1 MSLTFPAPSPSLA
14 VWTDFGGVL
23 TPPVDVTF
31 SQFADRVGVPLWA
44 LKESMRLV
52 GEKYGTDSM
61 GVIDIPLMDEASWS
75 GELEDVL
82 GGTFGLVADLEN
94 FGDRWFAGRPA
105 NKAWAAHL
113 ETFRARGAFVGL
125 LSNLPP
131 SWERHRRFM
140 IDDSHFD
147 DIVCSYAV
155 GSRKPDPEI
164 FRLAAERAG
173 LPPHQCV
180 LVDDLEK
187 NVAGAVA
194 AGWQAV
200 HFRDADQAARQVAG
214 LLDAA
219 TPVTA

>member
-1 MSLTFPAPSPSLA
+1 MTTTAPLA

-23 TPPVDVTF
+23 TPPVAVTF
-31 SQFADRVGVPLWA
+31 NLFCDRVGVPLWS
-44 LKESMRLV
+44 LKEAMRIV

-61 GVIDIPLMDEASWS
+61 GALDIPLIDEATWS
-75 GELEDVL
+75 SELEDVL
-82 GGTFGLVADLEN
+82 GNEFGLVADLSN

-105 NKAWAAHL
+105 NQAWAGHL
-113 ETFRARGAFVGL
+113 TEFRAQGAFVGL

-131 SWERHRRFM
+131 SWERHRRYM
-140 IDDSHFD
+140 ADDSLFD
-147 DIVCSYAV
+147 DIVCSHAV
-155 GSRKPDPEI
+155 GARKPDPEI

-173 LPPHQCV
+173 LEPHRCV

-187 NVAGAVA
+187 NVAGAME

-200 HFRDADQAARQVAG
+200 LFHDAEQAARQVQG

-219 TPVTA
+219 RPTPAAAR